1 MLTDKTTC
9 KTGLSAGCSRAFTL
23 IELLVVISIIAVL
36 AAMLLPAVGT
46 VREMARKTVCMNNQR
61 QVMMAT
67 IAYCGE
73 NEGITPPIDGS
84 YKPASGAQ
92 PEYPGQIA
100 RSPPLM
106 LLYWEFLPPENII
119 GTPTTNGPTLYHNA
133 YLRWPGV
140 LSCPSVNPGTATNT
154 WFFGTRW
161 GGPPAGI
168 SEPLGD
174 RGGSLRL
181 QGLSPI
187 VPHLAE
193 VCAMDNPIRA
203 GYWPP
208 TSWGITSPG
217 PRLTHRGQC
226 NVSYKD
232 GRTTSRSKAQL
243 INEDKL
249 GQWNIWSPP

>member
-1 MLTDKTTC
+1 MLSGK
-9 KTGLSAGCSRAFTL
+9 KFRMTGISAVCNRAFTL

-46 VREMARKTVCMNNQR
+46 VREMARKSVCMNNQR
-61 QVMMAT
+61 QVMLAT

-73 NEGITPPIDGS
+73 NEGITPPVDGG
-84 YKPASGAQ
+84 YQAASPTQ
-92 PEYPGQIA
+92 PEYPAQIA

-106 LLYWEFLPPENII
+106 LLYWEFLPPENIV
-119 GTPTTNGPTLYHNA
+119 GTPVSNGPTLYHNA
-133 YLRWPGV
+133 YFRWPGL

-161 GGPPAGI
+161 GSPTGVTEGQVN
-168 SEPLGD
+168 
-174 RGGSLRL
+174 RGGSQRL
-181 QGLSPI
+181 AAMSPT

-193 VCAMDNPIRA
+193 VCAMDNPLKA

-208 TSWGITSPG
+208 SSWGADWPG

-226 NVSYKD
+226 NVTYKD
-232 GRTTSRSKAQL
+232 GRTASRSRTQL
-243 INEDKL
+243 MNEDRL
-249 GQWNIWSPP
+249 SQWNMWSPP